1 MFLQRLLVLH
11 SGQSVT
17 ASSFQLECYKH
28 LFLTNAAVITAT
40 DTSQLREVTS
50 ENKPGY
56 HPVLPIEAWLS
67 SRGRSKVKW
76 SSPLLEIT
84 AILEH

>member
-1 MFLQRLLVLH
+1 MLH

-17 ASSFQLECYKH
+17 ASRFQLEHYKH

-67 SRGRSKVKW
+67 QPSKQSWPFQGQMVK
-76 SSPLLEIT
+76 STS
-84 AILEH
+84 